1 MALLLITFGLVAFE
15 RIPLR
20 EYPDIDAPVV
30 SIETNYRGASASVV
44 ETRITQLIEDRIA
57 GLEGINFI
65 QSSSQDGRSRV
76 TIEFNTNRNIDDAA
90 NDIRDRIA
98 AILDDLPIDADAPE
112 ISKVDGNDDVI
123 LWLNLVNDNMSV
135 PELTDYARRYLVD
148 RFSVLDGVARVRI
161 GGAQDFA
168 MRVWLDRQAMAARNI
183 TVADIERALRAE
195 NVELPAGSLE
205 SLTRQ
210 FSLRTERAFRN
221 ADDFAALVLARGEDN
236 YLVRLGDV
244 ARVEKTA
251 LEERTAFRGNGETM
265 IGLGII
271 KQSTA
276 NTLAVA
282 RLARAQAQTLNA
294 SLPEGM
300 SIKESF
306 DSSVFIDRAIYE
318 VYVTI
323 GVAIALVIFVIYAFL
338 GSVRTTL
345 IPAVTVPVS
354 IIATFIVL
362 YTLGFSANLLTL
374 LALVLAIGL
383 VVDDAIVV
391 LENIHRRMDEYKETP
406 LVAAYYGTRQVGFAV
421 IATTLV
427 LIAVFIPI
435 SFLEGSLGRLFREFA
450 FTMAAAVA
458 FSSFVALSLSAMLAS
473 QVLRSQE
480 TRNRFSRNTDAAMHS
495 IRRRYERALRWA
507 FSHKHLVMLGFFIC
521 SGSIAWLYQHLPQEY
536 APREDRGAFFVLVN
550 APEGS
555 SYAYTEAYM
564 NEIELRLMP
573 YVEKNEITRLLVR
586 TPRGFGN
593 LSAFDNGIVIAV
605 LNDWSQRRPANE
617 IMANIRRDLA
627 DLSGVRAFPVMRQ
640 GLGGGIQKPVQFVV
654 GGSSYEQLAEWRDIL
669 VEKINANNIGLEG
682 LDWDYKETQ
691 PQMRIN
697 IDYTRAADLGIRLDT
712 IGNTLQTMLGSRRV
726 TTYNDDGQEYDVVL
740 EGERAQQRT
749 PTNLSNIYVRSERT
763 QQLIPLSNFASLEEM
778 ADANSLNR
786 FNRVRAITFDAN
798 LADGVSLEQALT
810 FLEDLVAEHLPEEA
824 VIDYKGPSREFKNS
838 GQSILFVFALGLLV
852 VFLVLAAQFESYVHP
867 LVIMLTVP
875 LAIAG
880 GLLGL
885 WLTGQS
891 LNIYSQIGLIM
902 LVGLAAKNGILI
914 VEFANQLRDGG
925 ARFHEAIVDAALT
938 RLRPVLMTAITTA
951 VGAVPLIIASGAGA
965 ETRYVIGVVVLS
977 GVVIATFFTLFVV
990 PIAYALI
997 AHGTGS
1003 PNRTVKRLGVEKRLT
1018 PS

>member
-1 MALLLITFGLVAFE
+1 
-15 RIPLR
+15 
-20 EYPDIDAPVV
+20 
-30 SIETNYRGASASVV
+30 
-44 ETRITQLIEDRIA
+44 
-57 GLEGINFI
+57 
-65 QSSSQDGRSRV
+65 
-76 TIEFNTNRNIDDAA
+76 
-90 NDIRDRIA
+90 
-98 AILDDLPIDADAPE
+98 
-112 ISKVDGNDDVI
+112 
-123 LWLNLVNDNMSV
+123 
-135 PELTDYARRYLVD
+135 
-148 RFSVLDGVARVRI
+148 
-161 GGAQDFA
+161 
-168 MRVWLDRQAMAARNI
+168 
-183 TVADIERALRAE
+183 
-195 NVELPAGSLE
+195 
-205 SLTRQ
+205 
-210 FSLRTERAFRN
+210 
-221 ADDFAALVLARGEDN
+221 
-236 YLVRLGDV
+236 
-244 ARVEKTA
+244 
-251 LEERTAFRGNGETM
+251 
-265 IGLGII
+265 
-271 KQSTA
+271 
-276 NTLAVA
+276 
-282 RLARAQAQTLNA
+282 
-294 SLPEGM
+294 
-300 SIKESF
+300 
-306 DSSVFIDRAIYE
+306 
-318 VYVTI
+318 
-323 GVAIALVIFVIYAFL
+323 
-338 GSVRTTL
+338 
-345 IPAVTVPVS
+345 
-354 IIATFIVL
+354 
-362 YTLGFSANLLTL
+362 
-374 LALVLAIGL
+374 
-383 VVDDAIVV
+383 
-391 LENIHRRMDEYKETP
+391 
-406 LVAAYYGTRQVGFAV
+406 
-421 IATTLV
+421 
-427 LIAVFIPI
+427 
-435 SFLEGSLGRLFREFA
+435 
-450 FTMAAAVA
+450 
-458 FSSFVALSLSAMLAS
+458 
-473 QVLRSQE
+473 
-480 TRNRFSRNTDAAMHS
+480 
-495 IRRRYERALRWA
+495 
-507 FSHKHLVMLGFFIC
+507 MLGFFIC

-824 VIDYKGPSREFKNS
+824 VIDYKGQSREFKNS

-951 VGAVPLIIASGAGA
+951 AGAVPLIMASGAGA

-997 AHGTGS
+997 ARGTGS

-1018 PS
+1018 PL